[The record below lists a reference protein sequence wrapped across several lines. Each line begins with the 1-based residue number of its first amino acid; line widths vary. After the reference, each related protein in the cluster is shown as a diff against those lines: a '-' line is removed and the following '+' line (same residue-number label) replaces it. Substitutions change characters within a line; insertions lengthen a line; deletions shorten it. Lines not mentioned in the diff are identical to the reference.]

1 MKFKQKILN
10 LFRNIFSHVFTK
22 FFYKI
27 SLLNNKIS
35 KKIYTIDKEY
45 HFNNKKITIFS
56 NYRYK
61 IKHGWRFFNSLD
73 SLYFLKKKNLLN
85 EKEIFFFENAIGT
98 RTLTIPIQEI
108 NIFSQKVCQKFQ
120 KFFFKES
127 LENVPKIKNDLKKHY
142 ELLYAFKKM
151 NLKNINFLNYITKRI
166 LNINSNILEIGY
178 TSGGYSTMAYQELGF
193 NSFGI
198 DNFYDGNFDQT
209 CPIYKDA
216 RDQLKSRAVFLKGDI
231 SKKNLGYEKMFDL
244 IYSTSVLEHIRDIDS
259 SFLEMNRLLKDNGII
274 FHHYGPYFCVK
285 GGHALGIGDCPYMHL
300 QLSHNEYISYL
311 KINRP
316 FESEVAT
323 RWINENMNKISQK
336 TMREKIEKA
345 GFEILYFKSFN
356 YDKYNLDLTPKI
368 YKNIKKNYNFL
379 TINDLLGTTVTIIAQ
394 KR

>member
-10 LFRNIFSHVFTK
+10 LLRIIFSYIFTK

-27 SLLNNKIS
+27 SFFNKKIS
-35 KKIYTIDKEY
+35 KKKYSIEKEY
-45 HFNNKKITIFS
+45 HLNGKKIPIFS
-56 NYRYK
+56 NYRYR
-61 IKHGWRFFNSLD
+61 IKAGWKFFKSLE
-73 SLYFLKKKNLLN
+73 SVYFLKKKNLLN
-85 EKEIFFFENAIGT
+85 EKEIVFFEDTIGN
-98 RTLTIPIQEI
+98 RTITKPIEEI
-108 NIFSQKVCQKFQ
+108 NIFSQKVCQKFE

-127 LENVPKIKNDLKKHY
+127 LETEPKLKSDSKKHH
-142 ELLYAFKKM
+142 ELLKTFKKI
-151 NLKNINFLNYITKRI
+151 NLKNINFLNFNIKKK

-178 TSGGYSTMAYQELGF
+178 TTGGYSTMAFQELGF

-209 CPIYKDA
+209 FPIYQNAQNELNSKA
-216 RDQLKSRAVFLKGDI
+216 TFIKGDI
-231 SKKNLGYEKMFDL
+231 SKRNMGYENMFDL
-244 IYSTSVLEHIRDIDS
+244 IYSTSVLEHLRDIDG
-259 SFLEMNRLLKDNGII
+259 SFLEMNRLLRNNGII

-285 GGHALGIGDCPYMHL
+285 GGHALGIGDYPFMHL
-300 QLSHNEYISYL
+300 QLSHDEYISYL

-336 TMREKIEKA
+336 TMREKIRKA
-345 GFEILYFKSFN
+345 GFEILYFNSFN
-356 YDKYNLDLTPKI
+356 YHKHNLDLTPEI

-379 TINDLLGTTVTIIAQ
+379 TIDDLLGTTVTIIAQ